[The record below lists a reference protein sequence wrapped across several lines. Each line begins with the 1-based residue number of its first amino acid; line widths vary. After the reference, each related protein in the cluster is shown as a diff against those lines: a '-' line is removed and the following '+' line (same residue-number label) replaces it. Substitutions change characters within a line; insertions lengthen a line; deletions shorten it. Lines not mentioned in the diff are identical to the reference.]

1 MLQNRSKWK
10 YVEMED
16 KAVPSMDEFTDLS
29 PVLRKML
36 GQRGITTKEEVNRFL
51 SPDLNNLH
59 SAERLDS
66 IGKATQR
73 VHDAIYNKEKILVFG
88 DYDADGVSSTTVML
102 KTLQELGADCDFYIP
117 NRFTEG
123 YGPNED
129 AFVKAHEEG
138 FSVIITVDTGI
149 AAVYEAFVAKELGID
164 LIITDHHEIQEE
176 LPEAFAIIHPKCS
189 PNYPFKELAGVGVA
203 FKFAESL
210 LGYFPKHLL
219 EFVAIGTIA
228 DLVPLVDENRIFAYF
243 GLHALTISK
252 NVGIQALKNVSKIE
266 GNVTEEDVGFSIGP
280 RLNAVGRLQD
290 ADLAVQLLMSDDL
303 VEAMEIAQEIQSL
316 NEKRQR
322 IVNEI
327 VKEAEEII
335 QDINGV
341 VVVAKEGWNEGV
353 LGIVASKLVRK
364 YDRPAIVLTIK
375 PELQVAKGSAR
386 SIPAFDLFTH
396 CMKVRELFTH
406 FGGHAQAAG
415 MTLPIENIELIN
427 ERLNTFITEELTE
440 EDFKQE
446 IEINSTLDIAEIN
459 VDLIYEIARLAPF
472 GMKNPKPVFE
482 IKDIPTDV
490 RQIGSTKN
498 HLKLH
503 FNKDSSQIESI
514 GFGLGHLYHFI
525 SPNTPL
531 SVVGELGINEW
542 NGNKKAQVLIQD
554 MKIDTWQLFDQR
566 GRRQI
571 QIQPISNQKI
581 LAISNGQ
588 LNIDSSIYHEEY
600 QETMNLEEVDM
611 LYICDLPPNLE
622 ILERIVK
629 ATKPKII
636 YACYSVEESAYLT
649 SFPKREEFV
658 WYYAFIKKRKIVDLK
673 QELKAIMNVKG
684 WSKERIIF
692 MSKVFFELDF
702 VKIENGIIQINPNP
716 EKRDLTESTS
726 YKDRLK
732 RIEVEKT
739 LYYSNYEELRT
750 WFTNCM
756 EQLETTKEEVV
767 SGL

>member
-10 YVEMED
+10 YVEIED
-16 KAVPSMDEFTDLS
+16 KVVQSMDEFTDLS
-29 PVLRKML
+29 PVIKKML
-36 GQRGITTKEEVNRFL
+36 VQRGISSHEEVNRFL

-59 SAERLDS
+59 SAELLGS
-66 IGKATQR
+66 IEKATER
-73 VHDAIYNKEKILVFG
+73 VHDAIHNKEKILIFG

-102 KTLQELGADCDFYIP
+102 KTLQELGAKCDFYIP

-123 YGPNED
+123 YGPNEE

-228 DLVPLVDENRIFAYF
+228 DLVPLVDENRVLAYF

-252 NVGIQALKNVSKIE
+252 NVGIKALKTVSNIE

-290 ADLAVQLLMSDDL
+290 ANLAVQLLMSEDL
-303 VEAMEIAQEIQSL
+303 VEAMDIAEEIQRL
-316 NEKRQR
+316 NEKRQK

-341 VVVAKEGWNEGV
+341 IVVAKEGWNEGV

-375 PELQVAKGSAR
+375 PEFQQAKGSAR
-386 SIPAFDLFTH
+386 SLPAFDLFTH
-396 CMKVRELFTH
+396 CMKIRELFTH

-415 MTLPIENIELIN
+415 MTLPVENIDLIS
-427 ERLNTFITEELTE
+427 ERLNTFILEELSP

-446 IEINSTLDIAEIN
+446 IQISSTLDIAEIN
-459 VDLIYEIARLAPF
+459 LDLIYEIARLAPF

-482 IKDIPTDV
+482 IKDIPSDV

-503 FNKDSSQIESI
+503 FSSEPSQIESI
-514 GFGLGHLYHFI
+514 GFGLGHLYDYI

-531 SVVGELGINEW
+531 SVVGDLGVNEW
-542 NGNKKAQVLIQD
+542 NGNKKAQIMIQD

-571 QIQPISNQKI
+571 PIQPIPNQKI
-581 LAISNGQ
+581 LAISNEV
-588 LNIDSSIYHEEY
+588 LNVDSSIYHEVY
-600 QETMNLEEVDM
+600 QEMMNLEEIDI

-622 ILERIVK
+622 ILKMVVNK
-629 ATKPKII
+629 TKPKII
-636 YACYSVEESAYLT
+636 YACYSVKESAYLT
-649 SFPKREEFV
+649 SFPKREEFI
-658 WYYAFIKKRKIVDLK
+658 WYYAFIKKHKIVDLK
-673 QELKAIMNVKG
+673 RELKAIMNVKG
-684 WSKERIIF
+684 WNKERIIF

-702 VKIENGIIQINPNP
+702 VKIENGIINLNPNP
-716 EKRDLTESTS
+716 EKRDLTNSVT

-732 RIEVEKT
+732 QIEVEKT

-750 WFTNCM
+750 WFSNCM
-756 EQLETTKEEVV
+756 EPLETTKEEVV
-767 SGL
+767 NGL

>member
-10 YVEMED
+10 YVEVED
-16 KAVPSMDEFTDLS
+16 NAVASMDEFTDLS
-29 PVLRKML
+29 PVLKKML
-36 GQRGITTKEEVNRFL
+36 VQRGITSEDEVNRFL

-59 SAERLDS
+59 SAEWFDS
-66 IGKATQR
+66 IGKASER
-73 VHDAIYNKEKILVFG
+73 IHDAIHNKEKILVFG

-102 KTLQELGADCDFYIP
+102 KTLQELGADCEFYIP

-252 NVGIQALKNVSKIE
+252 NVGIQALKSVSNIE

-290 ADLAVQLLMSDDL
+290 ADLAVQLLMSDNL
-303 VEAMEIAQEIQSL
+303 VEAMEIAREIQGL
-316 NEKRQR
+316 NEKRQK

-341 VVVAKEGWNEGV
+341 IVVAKEGWNEGV

-375 PELQVAKGSAR
+375 PELQAAKGSAR

-415 MTLPIENIELIN
+415 MTIPLGNIELIS
-427 ERLNTFITEELTE
+427 ERLNSFILEELTE

-446 IEINSTLDIAEIN
+446 IEISSTLDISGIS
-459 VDLIYEIARLAPF
+459 VDLIYEIGRLAPF

-490 RQIGSTKN
+490 RQIGSARN
-498 HLKLH
+498 HLKLQ

-514 GFGLGHLYHFI
+514 GFGLGHLYHSI
-525 SPNTPL
+525 SPNTPI
-531 SVVGELGINEW
+531 SVVGDLGINEW
-542 NGNKKAQVLIQD
+542 NGNKKAQIMIQD
-554 MKIDTWQLFDQR
+554 MKIDSWQLFDQR

-571 QIQPISNQKI
+571 QIQPISDQRI
-581 LAISNGQ
+581 LAVSNGQ
-588 LNIDSSIYHEEY
+588 LNVDASIYHKMY
-600 QETMNLEEVDM
+600 QEMMNLEEIDM

-622 ILERIVK
+622 ILKRVVN

-649 SFPKREEFV
+649 SFPKREEFI
-658 WYYAFIKKRKIVDLK
+658 WYYALIKKRKMVDLK
-673 QELKAIMNVKG
+673 RELKAIMNVKG
-684 WSKERIIF
+684 WNKERIIF

-702 VKIENGIIQINPNP
+702 VKIENGIVKVNPNP
-716 EKRDLTESTS
+716 EKRDLTDSAS

-739 LYYSNYEELRT
+739 LYYSNYEELKT
-750 WFTNCM
+750 WFTNCR
-756 EQLETTKEEVV
+756 EQSETTKEEVV
-767 SGL
+767 NGL

>member
-10 YVEMED
+10 YVEIED
-16 KAVPSMDEFTDLS
+16 KVVQSMDEFTDLS
-29 PVLRKML
+29 PVIKKML
-36 GQRGITTKEEVNRFL
+36 VQRGITSHEEVNRFL

-59 SAERLDS
+59 SAELLGS
-66 IGKATQR
+66 IEKATER
-73 VHDAIYNKEKILVFG
+73 VHDAIHNKEKILIFG

-102 KTLQELGADCDFYIP
+102 KTLQELGANCDFYIP

-123 YGPNED
+123 YGPNEE

-176 LPEAFAIIHPKCS
+176 IPEAFAIIHPKCS

-228 DLVPLVDENRIFAYF
+228 DLVPLVDENRVLAYF

-252 NVGIQALKNVSKIE
+252 NVGIKALKKVSNIE
-266 GNVTEEDVGFSIGP
+266 GSVTEEDVGFSIGP

-290 ADLAVQLLMSDDL
+290 ADLAVQLLMSEDL
-303 VEAMEIAQEIQSL
+303 VEAMDIAEEIQRL
-316 NEKRQR
+316 NEKRQK

-341 VVVAKEGWNEGV
+341 IVVAKEGWNEGV

-375 PELQVAKGSAR
+375 PELQQAKGSAR
-386 SIPAFDLFTH
+386 SLPAFDLFSH
-396 CMKVRELFTH
+396 CMKIRELFTH

-415 MTLPIENIELIN
+415 MTLPVENIELIS
-427 ERLNTFITEELTE
+427 ERLNTFILEELSP

-446 IEINSTLDIAEIN
+446 IQISSTLDIAEIN
-459 VDLIYEIARLAPF
+459 LDLIYEIARLAPF

-482 IKDIPTDV
+482 IKDIPSDV

-503 FNKDSSQIESI
+503 YSSESSQIESI
-514 GFGLGHLYHFI
+514 GFGLGHLYHYI

-531 SVVGELGINEW
+531 SVVGDLGVNEW
-542 NGNKKAQVLIQD
+542 NGNKKAQVMIQD

-571 QIQPISNQKI
+571 PIQPIPDQKI
-581 LAISNGQ
+581 LAISNEE
-588 LNIDSSIYHEEY
+588 LHVDPSIYHEVY
-600 QETMNLEEVDM
+600 QEMMNLEEIDM

-622 ILERIVK
+622 ILQMVVNK
-629 ATKPKII
+629 TKPKII
-636 YACYSVEESAYLT
+636 YACYSVKESAYLT
-649 SFPKREEFV
+649 SFPKREEFI
-658 WYYAFIKKRKIVDLK
+658 WYYAFIKKHKIVDLK
-673 QELKAIMNVKG
+673 RELKAIMNVKG
-684 WSKERIIF
+684 WNKERIIF
-692 MSKVFFELDF
+692 MSKVFFELGF
-702 VKIENGIIQINPNP
+702 VKIENGIIKLNPTP
-716 EKRDLTESTS
+716 EKRDLTDSVT

-732 RIEVEKT
+732 QIEVEKT

-750 WFTNCM
+750 WFSNCM
-756 EQLETTKEEVV
+756 ELLETTKEEVV
-767 SGL
+767 NGL